1 LGDHARALARAAG
14 MRGKEEK
21 QVSKV
26 GYADAL
32 AIYRR
37 AVRRAS
43 HRTGERLQPQ
53 QSDLLPKLIGQH
65 HLHIPIMYKSRST
78 VNKCY
83 RLTCQWKSICVPGPP
98 LERSQRIKSSNLQ
111 NNTSL
116 AKTNLDQAYNIS
128 NAFAAHWPPSA
139 LLISYAQY
147 GTTFHFFNST
157 LPCPNLWSDIIHIIL
172 PAISITHIPS

>member
-1 LGDHARALARAAG
+1 

-37 AVRRAS
+37 AVWRAS

-78 VNKCY
+78 VNKCFW
-83 RLTCQWKSICVPGPP
+83 LTCQWKSISIPGPH
-98 LERSQRIKSSNLQ
+98 LERSQRIKSSKLSSITKHAQTHLDNPHDI
-111 NNTSL
+111 SRAL
-116 AKTNLDQAYNIS
+116 ATFRQ
-128 NAFAAHWPPSA
+128 PRT
-139 LLISYAQY
+139 LLISCAQN
-147 GTTFHFFNST
+147 GTTCEFYNST
-157 LPCPNLWSDIIHIIL
+157 LPSRNFRSDIIHIIIQ
-172 PAISITHIPS
+172 AISIDLVPF